1 MTETTTTTTQ
11 VQITPTEAASR
22 LAALHD
28 AYEAAVSQM
37 TAAKDSLD
45 QAAIAAAQAALDGL
59 RGQVREL
66 VGVIAAGREINDERC
81 HTLVVAAA
89 AGATPADL
97 KTIAEAKRASR
108 GAYIWVP
115 RHRYEGLRRGRGWA
129 RLGSGMDAVWGERVD
144 GGYRLRQ
151 EGRWIVGGYDGI
163 ARKVEIVWN
172 VRRVAGVWIA
182 S

>member
-1 MTETTTTTTQ
+1 MTTATTTQ
-11 VQITPTEAASR
+11 VQISPAEVASR

-28 AYEAAVSQM
+28 SYEAA
-37 TAAKDSLD
+37 TASLSSAKDSLD
-45 QAAIAAAQAALDGL
+45 QAAIAAAQATLDAFC
-59 RGQVREL
+59 GQVREL
-66 VGVIAAGREINDERC
+66 VAVITSREITDERC

-97 KTIAEAKRASR
+97 KAVAEATRASR

-115 RHRYEGLRRGRGWA
+115 CHRYEGLSRGRGWA
-129 RLGSGMDAVWGERVD
+129 RLGSGKDVVWGERAN

-151 EGRWIVGGYDGI
+151 EGRWTVGGHDGFQ
-163 ARKVEIVWN
+163 RKGETVWN